1 MFVVKCFVSGV
12 VNVECCV
19 MVVVFDF
26 VVLLAFEMVEP
37 TFGVLPTINTPL

>member
-12 VNVECCV
+12 VNVECCF
-19 MVVVFDF
+19 VVVFFDF